1 MAQRLA
7 FDIDVGGGVVS
18 VTAPPIERPS
28 RSEAT
33 TEPVARARPYRLP
46 AWWPLV
52 TLSSAIA
59 LWIVSMASIDT
70 RAIGALGFLS
80 AAPATYYAAIAVA
93 AIGIAFG
100 LYDGARMRILFAHMA
115 IFILIV
121 HATPAIVY
129 GTLRYAWAWRHIGI
143 VDLLMRTHHLQPNTP
158 VLPIYQSWPGFFAGA
173 TTLTEAA
180 GLKSALSFAAW
191 APAFFELLDAL
202 ALIVVFRALT
212 DDRRRVALGVW
223 FFLIAN
229 WVGQDYF
236 APQAFGFFLYLVVL
250 AIVVRWFRAP
260 SSERRRWQPRF
271 SLVGAEPDLEPRPEV
286 ARDTRRAAGVLLIV
300 IVAGIASSHPLT
312 PFVLTVAMALLWFFR
327 ALKPR
332 WPFLAVGG
340 ITAGW
345 MVTGAH
351 QYVFTQGVAIVSQFG
366 QLGSNVNSNISSVGQ
381 MTHAQQLVANMGRMV
396 VVGMA
401 LLAVAGFLRRCS
413 FAHWDS
419 DIVVL
424 CAAPAAIFVGGS
436 YGGEA
441 VFRVFLFTLPF
452 ASFLAAGLFY
462 TVRSS
467 VTTWRTPAT
476 ILIVSGV
483 LISGFLFGYYG
494 KEAWFEFQPS
504 EVRAASIVFST
515 APKNSNLVD
524 GMAEFPE
531 QFVNQERFSYTT
543 IVNEPPQSRDAV
555 LKDPVNVLY
564 SWLSDPKYAQSYL
577 IITRS
582 QIAEADATGQLP
594 KGSLQ
599 RIEQA
604 LLDSKRFT
612 VLYHDHDAAVFTL
625 GPTPVPA
632 AGAQG

>member
-1 MAQRLA
+1 M
-7 FDIDVGGGVVS
+7 S
-18 VTAPPIERPS
+18 VTAPPI
-28 RSEAT
+28 AKL
-33 TEPVARARPYRLP
+33 ARADVASEPIARRRAYTLP

-52 TLSSAIA
+52 TLTSALA
-59 LWIVSMASIDT
+59 LWIVSLASLNT
-70 RAIGALGFLS
+70 RAIGALGLLS
-80 AAPATYYAAIAVA
+80 AAPATYYAAIAVV
-93 AIGIAFG
+93 AIGVAFG
-100 LYDGARMRILFAHMA
+100 LYDGARMRVLFAHMA
-115 IFILIV
+115 MFIFIV

-129 GTLRYAWAWRHIGI
+129 GTLRYAWSWRHVGV

-158 VLPIYQSWPGFFAGA
+158 VLPIYQSWPGFFAAA
-173 TTLTEAA
+173 TTLTESA

-191 APAFFELLDAL
+191 APAFFELLDAI

-212 DDRRRVALGVW
+212 DDRRRIALAVW

-250 AIVVRWFRAP
+250 AIVLRWFRR
-260 SSERRRWQPRF
+260 SDSDRRRWQPRF
-271 SLVGAEPDLEPRPEV
+271 SLVGAEPDLDPRPEV
-286 ARDTRRAAGVLLIV
+286 TRDTRRAAGVLLVV

-332 WPFLAVGG
+332 WPAFAVAG

-351 QYVFTQGVAIVSQFG
+351 GYVFTQGVKIVSQFG

-381 MTHAQQLVANMGRMV
+381 LSHAQQLVANMGRMV

-413 FAHWDS
+413 VAQWDI
-419 DIVVL
+419 DVVLL
-424 CAAPAAIFVGGS
+424 CAAPASIFVGGS

-441 VFRVFLFTLPF
+441 VFRVFLFALPF
-452 ASFLAAGLFY
+452 AAFLAAGLFY
-462 TVRSS
+462 AVRGS
-467 VTTWRTPAT
+467 VSTWRTPAA
-476 ILIVSGV
+476 ILLASGI
-483 LISGFLFGYYG
+483 LISGFMFGYYG

-504 EVRAASIVFST
+504 EVRAATLVFST
-515 APKNSNLVD
+515 APKNSNLID

-543 IVNEPPQSRDAV
+543 IVNEPPQSRDLV
-555 LKDPVNVLY
+555 LKNPVNVLY
-564 SWLSDPKYAQSYL
+564 SWLSDPKFAQGYL

-594 KGSLQ
+594 HGSLQ

-604 LLDSKRFT
+604 LLESKRFT
-612 VLYHDHDAAVFTL
+612 VLYHDRDAAVFTL
-625 GPTPVPA
+625 GPTPVAPI
-632 AGAQG
+632 GAQG